1 MKRMDRYIGNT
12 VLASILLAW
21 LVVSVLEALFIFM
34 GELGDVGRGGYTLA
48 DAALFVLLTLPGR
61 AYQSFPMAALIGSLL
76 GLGNLM
82 VQSEL
87 NTFRLAGCSPARI
100 TRSVIQAGLAM
111 LLAVVAMG
119 EGWAPLTQQM
129 ARQLRATAIFNDVS
143 VQRDAGFWVR
153 DGRRFIQ
160 VARSGADGSL
170 HGLVIYTPGDG
181 SRLLSVGS
189 AAQASYVDGQWQL
202 DDIRT
207 TLFSG
212 QAVRIESE
220 AHRVSAHLVDPRLAQ
235 LLTRDAQ
242 TLTLP
247 ELGSYIE
254 YLKRNGSNVAGYRLR
269 YWQRLATPLAVL
281 AMLLLAVG
289 LVLGPLS
296 RQGIGQRIL
305 VGVVAGLVFKL
316 VNETSL
322 HAGLVYGIA
331 PWASALLPSLL
342 VSAGGLW
349 LLRSR
354 R

>member
-1 MKRMDRYIGNT
+1 MDRYIGNT
-12 VLASILLAW
+12 VLAATLLAW
-21 LVVSVLEALFIFM
+21 LVVSMLEALFMFM
-34 GELGDVGRGGYTLA
+34 GELGDVGRGGYSLA
-48 DAALFVLLTLPGR
+48 DATLFVLLTLPGR
-61 AYQSFPMAALIGSLL
+61 AYQSFPIAAVIGALL

-82 VQSEL
+82 AQSEL

-100 TRSVIQAGLAM
+100 TRSVMQAGLAM

-119 EGWAPLTQQM
+119 EGWAPLTQHL
-129 ARQLRATAIFNDVS
+129 ARQLRTTAIFNDVS
-143 VQRDAGFWVR
+143 VQHDAGFWVR

-160 VARSGADGSL
+160 VAQSGADGSL

-181 SRLLSVGS
+181 PRLLS
-189 AAQASYVDGQWQL
+189 ASSVSRARYMEGQWQL
-202 DDIRT
+202 EDIRT
-207 TLFSG
+207 SLFAA
-212 QAVRIESE
+212 QTVVIES
-220 AHRVSAHLVDPRLAQ
+220 ATHAVSAHLVEPRLAQ

-242 TLTLP
+242 TLTLV
-247 ELGSYIE
+247 ELGRYIE
-254 YLKRNGSNVAGYRLR
+254 YLKRNGSNVTEYRLR
-269 YWQRLATPLAVL
+269 YWQRLATPLAVV

-289 LVLGPLS
+289 LVLGPLA
-296 RQGIGQRIL
+296 RQGIGQRML

-331 PWASALLPSLL
+331 PWVSALLPSLI